1 MHRNQLLDLIEDY
14 LDRFPEEKSTVTK
27 IQHFI
32 EENESCFERELQIG
46 HITGSAWILS
56 ADRSHALLTH
66 HRKLNIWVQL
76 GGHADGDSD
85 IARVAMKE
93 AEEESGLKGLS
104 FAQSKIPTTV
114 SRMIFDIDIH
124 EIPARGNDP
133 VHFHYDCRFLLT
145 AKDSDYVVSEE
156 SHDLRWVELSE
167 IKNLTKES
175 STLRMI
181 KKSKA
186 FQ

>member
-14 LDRFPEEKSTVTK
+14 LDRFSEEKNTVTK

-66 HRKLNIWVQL
+66 HRKLDIWVQL

-104 FAQSKIPTTV
+104 FVQS
-114 SRMIFDIDIH
+114 MIFDIDIH

-145 AKDSDYVVSEE
+145 AMDSDYVVSEE

-175 STLRMI
+175 SILRMVE
-181 KKSKA
+181 KSKS
-186 FQ
+186 FL